1 MLSGR
6 AAKNVSRLGSLR
18 AAGRWGD
25 AAWRWG
31 PVILWMAGIFV
42 FSSLSRPLGPLS
54 DTPYGGPVGRLCHIG
69 EYAGL
74 AALLY
79 RAVRPGQ
86 TYAEAA
92 IRSLLVTLAYA
103 LTDEVHQSFVPG
115 REFSVLD
122 LLWDGMGAVLALVGC
137 RAWSW
142 ARRGAEVVGAGK

>member
-1 MLSGR
+1 MDHSAEDTSVG
-6 AAKNVSRLGSLR
+6 VGSVDL
-18 AAGRWGD
+18 
-25 AAWRWG
+25 AWRWV
-31 PVILWMAGIFV
+31 PVALWMAGIFI

-54 DTPYGGPVGRLCHIG
+54 DTPYGGLVGRLCHVS

-79 RAVRPGQ
+79 RAVQPGR
-86 TYAEAA
+86 THPEAA
-92 IRSLLVTLAYA
+92 IRSFLLALAYA

-122 LLWDGMGAVLALVGC
+122 LLWDGIGAVVALVGC

-142 ARRGAEVVGAGK
+142 AKFRAEVVGAGK